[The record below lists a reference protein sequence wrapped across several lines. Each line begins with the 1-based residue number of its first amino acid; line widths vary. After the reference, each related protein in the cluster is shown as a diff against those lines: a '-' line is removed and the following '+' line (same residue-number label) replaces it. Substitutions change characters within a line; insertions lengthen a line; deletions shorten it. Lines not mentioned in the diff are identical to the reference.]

1 LLKVVAS
8 MKVITL
14 LLCLGLALPASAN
27 SLEDALCKTVSS
39 PVEQMAHSEKLCRS
53 FVLALG
59 QVPDTAAAEIQA
71 LLTPKNLA
79 TMASLSAAWLGTQGV
94 PIVGQAVDAALF
106 TIGVVL
112 LAAQAADL
120 SRALWEYAN
129 LSIGARS
136 RSDLEAAATHL
147 ARAISLAGINVVTFI
162 LTKKV
167 ATKLNQRPPSAPP
180 QPATPRGT
188 PALGSEASTR
198 APVLASVIMRPFKV
212 LDLKAFASW
221 IAGAQKRVVNAK
233 TPAMEYQSARAGKQ
247 EVLVKGGGEEIWAD
261 GARMDDAH
269 LLEVKHV
276 EKPDSSPFIAGSTC
290 EEFIRSMIRE
300 KERIQLRRY
309 AAVIGDPETPA
320 VGLEIIV
327 NDARAAPFFEALM
340 HELGIPGR
348 VAVRP

>member
-1 LLKVVAS
+1 
-8 MKVITL
+8 MRVITFL
-14 LLCLGLALPASAN
+14 LFLGLALPASAN
-27 SLEDALCKTVSS
+27 SMEDALCKTASV

-59 QVPDTAAAEIQA
+59 QVPDAASAEVQA
-71 LLTPKNLA
+71 MLTPENLA
-79 TMASLSAAWLGTQGV
+79 TMTALSTAWLGTQGV
-94 PIVGQAVDAALF
+94 PIVGQAVDATFL
-106 TIGVVL
+106 TLGVVL

-136 RSDLEAAATHL
+136 WADLKAAAAHL
-147 ARAISLAGINVVTFI
+147 ARAIALAGVNVITFI

-167 ATKLNQRPPSAPP
+167 AAKLNQRPPSAPL
-180 QPATPRGT
+180 QPATPHGT
-188 PALGSEASTR
+188 PALGSEVSTR
-198 APVLASVIMRPFKV
+198 VPALASVIMRPFKV

-221 IAGAQKRVVNAK
+221 IARSQKRAVNAK
-233 TPAMEYQSARAGKQ
+233 TPAMEYQEARAGKQ
-247 EVLVKGGGEEIWAD
+247 EFLVKGGGEEVWAD
-261 GARMDDAH
+261 GARMDNAH

-300 KERIQLRRY
+300 KERIQFKRY

-327 NDARAAPFFEALM
+327 NDARAAPFFELLM

-348 VAVRP
+348 VVILP

>member
-1 LLKVVAS
+1 MVAF
-8 MKVITL
+8 VRIITL

-27 SLEDALCKTVSS
+27 SVEDALCKTASS

-59 QVPDTAAAEIQA
+59 RVPGAATAEVQA
-71 LLTPKNLA
+71 LLTPENLA
-79 TMASLSAAWLGTQGV
+79 TMAALNAAWLGSQGV
-94 PIVGQAVDAALF
+94 PIVGQAVDVALL
-106 TIGVVL
+106 TMGVVL

-120 SRALWEYAN
+120 SRALWVYAN

-136 RSDLEAAATHL
+136 RSDLEEAASHL

-167 ATKLNQRPPSAPP
+167 ATKLNRRPPSAPP
-180 QPATPRGT
+180 LPATPRGT
-188 PALGSEASTR
+188 PALGPEAPTR
-198 APVLASVIMRPFKV
+198 APVWASVVMHPSKM

-221 IAGAQKRVVNAK
+221 IASSQKRAVNAK

-261 GARMDDAH
+261 GARMEDAH

-276 EKPDSSPFIAGSTC
+276 EKPDSSPFIEGSTC

-300 KERIQLRRY
+300 KERIQLKRY
-309 AAVIGDPETPA
+309 AAVIGDPETPV

-327 NDARAAPFFEALM
+327 NDARAAPFFELLM
-340 HELGIPGR
+340 RELSIPGQ
-348 VAVRP
+348 VVVRP

>member
-1 LLKVVAS
+1 
-8 MKVITL
+8 MRIITL

-27 SLEDALCKTVSS
+27 SVEDALCKRASS
-39 PVEQMAHSEKLCRS
+39 PVEQMEPSEKLCRS
-53 FVLALG
+53 FILALG
-59 QVPDTAAAEIQA
+59 QVPDAATAEVQA
-71 LLTPKNLA
+71 LLTPENLA
-79 TMASLSAAWLGTQGV
+79 TMAALNAAWLGSQGV
-94 PIVGQAVDAALF
+94 PIVGQVVDVALL
-106 TIGVVL
+106 TMGVVL

-120 SRALWEYAN
+120 SRALWAYAN
-129 LSIGARS
+129 FSIGARS
-136 RSDLEAAATHL
+136 RSDLEEAATQL

-167 ATKLNQRPPSAPP
+167 ATKLNRRPPSAPP

-198 APVLASVIMRPFKV
+198 APVLASVVMRPSKV

-221 IAGAQKRVVNAK
+221 IASSRKRAVNAQ

-261 GARMDDAH
+261 GSRLEDAH

-300 KERIQLRRY
+300 KERIQLKRY

-327 NDARAAPFFEALM
+327 NDARAAPFFELLM
-340 HELGIPGR
+340 HELGIPGQ
-348 VAVRP
+348 VVVRP